1 MRLIPILAAALALA
15 PLPASAFTARN
26 GMVAQQ
32 VSPTEIA
39 VPFDSGRLDTSY
51 WCAAGDLAEQVMG
64 LPGKT
69 RLWRATP
76 EPRRKGQGIVFTVDP
91 DKRAENAGV
100 FEFGSGPQDGSVS
113 VSMAIASYCRL
124 RFPLWRD

>member
-1 MRLIPILAAALALA
+1 
-15 PLPASAFTARN
+15 
-26 GMVAQQ
+26 MVAQQ